1 MLELNVIL
9 RYAPLILS
17 GFSSTLIMTI
27 SGVVLGLALG
37 AASAFAEILGPR
49 PLQVVTS
56 TVTHVLRG
64 IPLLVLLLLVFYGL
78 PLLGIQLPPLPTA
91 VLAIGIRSGAYQSQ
105 ILRSAIE
112 AVGSAQLEAAYASG
126 MDKLTA
132 FRNVVLPQAL
142 RLSVPGL
149 VNEFTIILKDTS
161 MAYVIGVTEMFTQA
175 IHVAQ
180 VTLDYLAPLTLAALA
195 YLLTCLTVSTI
206 ANRLYRRFSI
216 PGLGTG
222 VT

>member
-9 RYAPLILS
+9 MYAPLILS
-17 GFSSTLIMTI
+17 GFLNTLVMTV
-27 SGVVLGLALG
+27 SGIGLGLVLG
-37 AASAFAEILGPR
+37 AALAFAEVLGPK
-49 PLQVVTS
+49 PLQIVVS
-56 TVTHVLRG
+56 TITHVIRG

-78 PLLGIQLPPLPTA
+78 PALGLQLPPLPTA
-91 VLAIGIRSGAYQSQ
+91 VLAIGVRSAAYQSQ
-105 ILRSAIE
+105 IFRSTIE

-132 FRNVVLPQAL
+132 FRSVVLPQAL

-149 VNEFTIILKDTS
+149 VNEFTIVLKDTS

-175 IHVAQ
+175 VHVAQ

-195 YLLTCLTVSTI
+195 YLLTCLTVSTV

-222 VT
+222 VA

>member
-17 GFSSTLIMTI
+17 GFSNTLIMTV
-27 SGVVLGLALG
+27 SGVVLGLVLG

-49 PLQVVTS
+49 PLQVIAS
-56 TVTHVLRG
+56 TVTQVLRG

-78 PLLGIQLPPLPTA
+78 PSLGLQLPPLPTA
-91 VLAIGIRSGAYQSQ
+91 VLAIGVRSGAYQSQ

-132 FRNVVLPQAL
+132 FRSVVLPQAL

-149 VNEFTIILKDTS
+149 VNEFTIVLKDTS

-175 IHVAQ
+175 VHVAQ
-180 VTLDYLAPLTLAALA
+180 VTLDYLAPLTLAALV
-195 YLLTCLTVSTI
+195 YLLTCLAVSTI

>member
-17 GFSSTLIMTI
+17 GFSNTLIMTV
-27 SGVVLGLALG
+27 SGVMLGLALG
-37 AASAFAEILGPR
+37 VASAFAEILGPR
-49 PLQVVTS
+49 PLQAVIS
-56 TVTHVLRG
+56 TVTHILRG

-78 PLLGIQLPPLPTA
+78 PLLGLQLPPLPTA
-91 VLAIGIRSGAYQSQ
+91 VLAIGVRSGAYQSQ

-132 FRNVVLPQAL
+132 FRSVVLPQAL
-142 RLSVPGL
+142 RLSLPGL
-149 VNEFTIILKDTS
+149 VNEFTIVLKDTS

-180 VTLDYLAPLTLAALA
+180 VTLDYLAPLTLTALV
-195 YLLTCLTVSTI
+195 YLLTCLTVSI
-206 ANRLYRRFSI
+206 VANRLYRRLSI

>member
-1 MLELNVIL
+1 LLELNVIL

-17 GFSSTLIMTI
+17 GFSNTLIMTV
-27 SGVVLGLALG
+27 SGVMLGLALG

-56 TVTHVLRG
+56 TVTHILRG

-78 PLLGIQLPPLPTA
+78 PLLGLQLPPLPTA
-91 VLAIGIRSGAYQSQ
+91 VLAIGVRSGAYQSQ

-132 FRNVVLPQAL
+132 FRSVVLPQAL
-142 RLSVPGL
+142 RLSLPGL
-149 VNEFTIILKDTS
+149 VNEFTIVLKDTS

-180 VTLDYLAPLTLAALA
+180 VTLDYLAPLTLTALV
-195 YLLTCLTVSTI
+195 YLLTCLTVSI
-206 ANRLYRRFSI
+206 VANRLYRRLSI

>member
-17 GFSSTLIMTI
+17 GFSNTLIMTA

-49 PLQVVTS
+49 PLQVVAS

-78 PLLGIQLPPLPTA
+78 PSLGLQLPPLPTA
-91 VLAIGIRSGAYQSQ
+91 VLAIGVRSGAYQSQ

-132 FRNVVLPQAL
+132 FRSVVLPQAL

-149 VNEFTIILKDTS
+149 VNEFTIVLKDTS

-175 IHVAQ
+175 VHVAQ
-180 VTLDYLAPLTLAALA
+180 VTLDYLAPLALAALV

-206 ANRLYRRFSI
+206 ANKLYRRFSI

-222 VT
+222 VM

>member
-17 GFSSTLIMTI
+17 GFSNTLIMTV
-27 SGVVLGLALG
+27 SGVMLGLALG

-49 PLQVVTS
+49 PLQAVIS
-56 TVTHVLRG
+56 TVTHILRG

-78 PLLGIQLPPLPTA
+78 PLLGLQLPPLPTA
-91 VLAIGIRSGAYQSQ
+91 VLAIGVRSGAYQSQ

-132 FRNVVLPQAL
+132 FRSVVLPQAL
-142 RLSVPGL
+142 RLSLPGL
-149 VNEFTIILKDTS
+149 VNEFTIVLKDTS

-180 VTLDYLAPLTLAALA
+180 VTLDYLAPLTLTALV
-195 YLLTCLTVSTI
+195 YLLTCLTVSI
-206 ANRLYRRFSI
+206 VANRLYRRLSI